1 MTKIVNHRFFGTDG
15 IRGKVGG
22 PCINQNFAYSLG
34 LAIGS
39 FLARKD
45 EHGGTVLIGRDT
57 RSSGEELAS
66 AIASGL
72 FNSGFSPMLAGVLP
86 TPALAHALVV
96 NEMRFGIM
104 VTASHNPAPDNGF
117 KLFDHMGRKLSKDQE
132 WLVEEHILGDSQVQV
147 ANEGLS
153 VKSFPHLDTLPSYRD
168 HILGILPEN
177 ALSDFRIVADLSN
190 GATTVTTPEIL
201 RELGAEVIT
210 IADGEG
216 AINHKVGSEHPKV
229 LAEKVKATQA
239 NIGLAHDG
247 DGDRVI
253 LCDDQG
259 KVVHGDKLLG
269 LLALHAKRTGKLSGN
284 VLVATVQSNSGL
296 ERSLN
301 NLDVRLARSEVGDRN
316 VAELMRELGGNLG
329 GESSGHIIAS
339 DHLPSGDGLLSF
351 LLASQAMLE
360 TDSPLSVLA
369 DEIDLAPCIENAYR
383 VLEKTPLESLPEL
396 LEIVTR
402 EEQSL
407 GKEGRVLLRYSGT
420 ELKIRLLVEALASNQ
435 AEEVFLTL
443 EQALRKALRFA

>member
-1 MTKIVNHRFFGTDG
+1 MTEIVNHRFFGTDG

-22 PCINQNFAYSLG
+22 SCINQKFAYRLG

-39 FLARKD
+39 FLDRKD
-45 EHGGTVLIGRDT
+45 EHGATVLIGRDT
-57 RSSGEELAS
+57 RPSGEELAS

-104 VTASHNPAPDNGF
+104 ITASHNPASDNGF
-117 KLFDHMGRKLSKDQE
+117 KLFDHMGSKLSKDQE
-132 WLVEEHILGDSQVQV
+132 LAIEEQILRASEVQV
-147 ANEGLS
+147 A
-153 VKSFPHLDTLPSYRD
+153 VAKSFPRLDTLSSYRD
-168 HILGILPEN
+168 HILGMLSEN

-210 IADGEG
+210 IAAGEG
-216 AINHKVGSEHPKV
+216 AVNHGVGSEHPQV

-239 NIGLAHDG
+239 DIGLAHDG

-253 LCDDQG
+253 LCDNQG

-269 LLALHAKRTGKLSGN
+269 LLALHAKRKGKLSDS

-316 VAELMRELGGNLG
+316 VVELMRELGANLG

-351 LLASQAMLE
+351 LLASQAVLE

-383 VLEKTPLESLPEL
+383 VRDKTPLESLPEL
-396 LEIVTR
+396 MEIVTR
-402 EEQSL
+402 EEQIL

-420 ELKIRLLVEALASNQ
+420 ELKIRLLVEALDSNQ
-435 AEEVFLTL
+435 AEDVFHTL
-443 EQALRKALRFA
+443 EQALRKALKFA

>member
-1 MTKIVNHRFFGTDG
+1 MTEIVNHRFFGTDG

-22 PCINQNFAYSLG
+22 SCINQKFAYRLG

-39 FLARKD
+39 FLDRKD
-45 EHGGTVLIGRDT
+45 EHGATVLIGRDT
-57 RSSGEELAS
+57 RPSGEELAS

-104 VTASHNPAPDNGF
+104 ITASHNPASDNGF
-117 KLFDHMGRKLSKDQE
+117 KLFDHMGSKLSKDQE
-132 WLVEEHILGDSQVQV
+132 LAIEEQILRASEVQV
-147 ANEGLS
+147 A
-153 VKSFPHLDTLPSYRD
+153 VAKSFPRLDTLSSYRD
-168 HILGILPEN
+168 HILGMLSEN

-210 IADGEG
+210 IAAGEG
-216 AINHKVGSEHPKV
+216 AINHGVGSEHPQV

-239 NIGLAHDG
+239 DIGLAHDG

-253 LCDDQG
+253 LCDNQG

-269 LLALHAKRTGKLSGN
+269 LLALHAKRKGKLSDS

-316 VAELMRELGGNLG
+316 VAELMRELGANLG
-329 GESSGHIIAS
+329 GESSGHIIAG

-351 LLASQAMLE
+351 LLASQAVLE

-383 VLEKTPLESLPEL
+383 VLDKTPLESLPEL
-396 LEIVTR
+396 MEIVTR
-402 EEQSL
+402 EEQIL

-420 ELKIRLLVEALASNQ
+420 ELKIRLLVEALDSNQ
-435 AEEVFLTL
+435 AEDVFHTL
-443 EQALRKALRFA
+443 EQALRKALKFA

>member
-1 MTKIVNHRFFGTDG
+1 MTEIVNHRFFGTDG

-22 PCINQNFAYSLG
+22 SCINQKFAYRLG
-34 LAIGS
+34 SAIGN
-39 FLARKD
+39 FLDRKD
-45 EHGGTVLIGRDT
+45 EHGATILIGRDT
-57 RSSGEELAS
+57 RPSGEELAS
-66 AIASGL
+66 AIASSL
-72 FNSGFSPMLAGVLP
+72 FNSGFSPIFTGVLP
-86 TPALAHALVV
+86 TPALAHALVE

-104 VTASHNPAPDNGF
+104 ITASHNPAYDNGF
-117 KLFDHMGRKLSKDQE
+117 KLFDHMGCKLSKGQESLIEGHLFKSHEESTDQE
-132 WLVEEHILGDSQVQV
+132 RFLLETFPRLDTLSSYRNHILGM
-147 ANEGLS
+147 LS
-153 VKSFPHLDTLPSYRD
+153 
-168 HILGILPEN
+168 EN
-177 ALSDFRIVADLSN
+177 ALSDFKIVADLSN

-210 IADGEG
+210 IAAGEG
-216 AINHKVGSEHPKV
+216 AINHGVGSEHPQV

-239 NIGLAHDG
+239 DIGLAHDG

-253 LCDDQG
+253 LCDNQG

-269 LLALHAKRTGKLSGN
+269 LLALHAKRKGKLSDS

-316 VAELMRELGGNLG
+316 VAELMRELGANLG

-351 LLASQAMLE
+351 LLASQAVLE

-369 DEIDLAPCIENAYR
+369 DQIDLAPCVENAYR
-383 VLEKTPLESLPEL
+383 VLKKTPLESLPEL
-396 LEIVTR
+396 MELVAR
-402 EEQSL
+402 EEQIL

-420 ELKIRLLVEALASNQ
+420 ELKIRLLVEALELKQ
-435 AEEVFLTL
+435 AEEVFHTL
-443 EQALRKALRFA
+443 EQALRKSLKFA

>member
-1 MTKIVNHRFFGTDG
+1 MTEIVNHRFFGTDG

-22 PCINQNFAYSLG
+22 PCINKKFGYGLG

-39 FLARKD
+39 FLARTDK
-45 EHGGTVLIGRDT
+45 HGATVLIGRDT
-57 RSSGEELAS
+57 RPSGEELAL

-72 FNSGFSPMLAGVLP
+72 FNSGCSPMSAGILP
-86 TPALAHALVV
+86 TPTLAHALVV

-104 VTASHNPAPDNGF
+104 VTASHNPASDNGF

-132 WLVEEHILGDSQVQV
+132 LAIEKQILEVSEVQFADAGLLAKSLPLLNTLSSYRCHILSM
-147 ANEGLS
+147 
-153 VKSFPHLDTLPSYRD
+153 
-168 HILGILPEN
+168 LPEN
-177 ALSDFRIVADLSN
+177 ALSDLRIVADLSN
-190 GATTVTTPEIL
+190 GATAVTTPTIL
-201 RELGAEVIT
+201 SELGAEVIT
-210 IADGEG
+210 IG
-216 AINHKVGSEHPKV
+216 AGAGPINHGVGSEHPKV
-229 LAEKVKATQA
+229 LAKKVKATQA
-239 NIGLAHDG
+239 DVGLAHDG

-253 LCDDQG
+253 LCDNQG

-269 LLALHAKRTGKLSGN
+269 LLALHAKRTGKLSDS

-316 VAELMRELGGNLG
+316 VAELMRELGANLG

-369 DEIDLAPCIENAYR
+369 NEIDLAPCVENAYL
-383 VLEKTPLESLPEL
+383 VLEKPPLESLPEL
-396 LEIVTR
+396 MEIVAR
-402 EEQSL
+402 EEKSL

-420 ELKIRLLVEALASNQ
+420 EPKIRLLVEALAPNQ
-435 AEEVFLTL
+435 AGDVFHTL
-443 EQALRKALRFA
+443 EKALRKALKFA